1 LLWLSRWRRFPTP
14 QEATLYHHPHPLSAA
29 QDHTSL
35 QRGDVVLFR
44 FPLNDKNAEHGVS
57 KRRPCLVLN
66 TLSHG
71 DDRFVEIAYGTSADT
86 RANRGYEVIVKHAT
100 SREEAGLSKPT
111 RFVGARRIIVH
122 VNHSGFDGEAEGP
135 EIIGKLDAPL
145 LERLNAVRARIQAE
159 ADIVAHDREE
169 QRAEQV

>member
-1 LLWLSRWRRFPTP
+1 M
-14 QEATLYHHPHPLSAA
+14 YYHPHPFSAA
-29 QDHTSL
+29 EDHTSL

-44 FPLNDKNAEHGVS
+44 FPLNDKNAEPGAP

-66 TLSHG
+66 TLKDG

-86 RANRGYEVIVKHAT
+86 RANRGCEVIVKHPT

-122 VNHSGFDGEAEGP
+122 VNHSGFDGPAKGP

-159 ADIVAHDREE
+159 TDIVAHYREE
-169 QRAEQV
+169 KRAEQVRWEHEAHGFR

>member
-1 LLWLSRWRRFPTP
+1 MFHQSQPFVT
-14 QEATLYHHPHPLSAA
+14 AVDSPLI
-29 QDHTSL
+29 L

-44 FPLNDKNAEHGVS
+44 FPLNDKNAGAP

-66 TLSHG
+66 TLSNG
-71 DDRFVEIAYGTSADT
+71 YDRFVEIAYGTSADT
-86 RANRGYEVIVKHAT
+86 RANRGYEVIVKHPT

-122 VNHSGFDGEAEGP
+122 VNHSGFDGQAKGP

-159 ADIVAHDREE
+159 ADIVAHYREE
-169 QRAEQV
+169 QRAEQVRWEHEARGFW